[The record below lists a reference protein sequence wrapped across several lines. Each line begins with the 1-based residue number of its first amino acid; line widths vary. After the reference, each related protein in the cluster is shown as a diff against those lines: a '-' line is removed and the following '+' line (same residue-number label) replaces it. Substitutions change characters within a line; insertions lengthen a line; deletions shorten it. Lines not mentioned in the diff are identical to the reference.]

1 MTRETLERRQVWV
14 YVAALAAGIA
24 VGARVPQAAPLFE
37 ALLWPCLAVLLFAT
51 FTQVPLVALPAAL
64 RDARF
69 MAAVLIGNFIVL
81 PLLVAGL
88 LVLVPDDPAVR
99 LGVLLVLLVP
109 CTDWFITFTHQAGG
123 DARRA
128 IAVTPVVLV
137 AQMALLPLYLGA
149 FMGDGLGDVVSVSR
163 MSTVFLLVIAVPLVA
178 AYLTERWV
186 ARDVERRALIGR
198 LGWWPVPL
206 LALVLFFI
214 GASQVEAVE
223 RALPLAGDVSAVFL
237 LFFTGAVL
245 LGLGAGRLLRLP
257 VTQVRTLVFSFATRN
272 SFVVL
277 PLALALPAE
286 WAAAAV
292 VIVLQSVVELLG
304 VLVLLWLVPRVLL
317 PDAAVRAGGDAP

>member
-1 MTRETLERRQVWV
+1 MTRDILERRQVWV
-14 YVAALAAGIA
+14 YVAAIAAGVA
-24 VGARVPQAAPLFE
+24 VGASVPQAAPLFE
-37 ALLWPCLAVLLFAT
+37 ALLWPCLAFLLFVT

-69 MAAVLIGNFIVL
+69 MTVVLIGNFVLL
-81 PLLVAGL
+81 PLLVAAL
-88 LVLVPDDPAVR
+88 LPLLPDDPAVR

-123 DARRA
+123 DTRRA
-128 IAVTPVVLV
+128 IAVTPVVLIV
-137 AQMALLPLYLGA
+137 QILLLPLYLWV
-149 FMGDGLGDVVSVSR
+149 FMGEGLGDVVSVPT
-163 MSTVFLLVIAVPLVA
+163 MMAVFLLVIALPLAA
-178 AYLTERWV
+178 AYATERWV
-186 ARDVERRALIGR
+186 ARGAGRGEALVWR
-198 LGWWPVPL
+198 LGWLPVPL

-223 RALPLAGDVSAVFL
+223 AALPLVGDVSAVFV
-237 LFFTGAVL
+237 LFFIGAVL
-245 LGLGAGRLLRLP
+245 LGIAGGRVFRLP
-257 VTQVRTLVFSFATRN
+257 VAEMRTLVFSFATRN

-304 VLVLLWLVPRVLL
+304 VLVLLWLVPRILSSHT
-317 PDAAVRAGGDAP
+317 